1 MFGKDAPLDFQ
12 KEHIFLAEVV
22 CCTSALS
29 KYVLEIEKVI
39 VSKVLQLSAFQGNF
53 SCTGLFFDGL
63 KLGPLVDR
71 RLLHGRGIEGSAA
84 VTICRFDVCLK
95 GEYSFL

>member
-1 MFGKDAPLDFQ
+1 MKSGNLWTGRTPKNKTTSIMFGKDAPLDFQ

-22 CCTSALS
+22 CCISALS

-53 SCTGLFFDGL
+53 SCTGLFL
-63 KLGPLVDR
+63 MV
-71 RLLHGRGIEGSAA
+71 
-84 VTICRFDVCLK
+84 
-95 GEYSFL
+95 